1 MKLVPYNRKDLN
13 VSGYSKTKNLRVLEE
28 FRDSDLDC
36 AEVKE
41 YTQCSPDCCAT
52 SLNNSIKVF
61 RLNRLRAIVRKGKV
75 YLIKEPI

>member
-1 MKLVPYNRKDLN
+1 MKLVPYNGKDLN
-13 VSGYSKTKNLRVLEE
+13 VNGYKKTKNLCVLEE

-41 YTQCSPDCCAT
+41 YTHCSADCCAA

>member
-1 MKLVPYNRKDLN
+1 MKLVPYNGKDLN
-13 VSGYSKTKNLRVLEE
+13 VNGYKKTKNLQFLEE

-41 YTQCSPDCCAT
+41 YTHNSADCCAAA
-52 SLNNSIKVF
+52 LNHSIKVF